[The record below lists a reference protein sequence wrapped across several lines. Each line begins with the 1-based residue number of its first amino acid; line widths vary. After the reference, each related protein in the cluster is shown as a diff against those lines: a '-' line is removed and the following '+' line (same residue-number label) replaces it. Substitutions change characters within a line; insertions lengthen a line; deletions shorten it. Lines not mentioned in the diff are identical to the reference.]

1 MGLVLAGELHH
12 DPALDTGQLW
22 FAVPALLLLVAVT
35 VWAWRRGRGAWA
47 ALAVVVASGVWLLA
61 DPVHEPSLWTFMES
75 HAVTPG
81 DLLVLPALVVA
92 GVVLRRGM
100 GDRERLPR

>member
-12 DPALDTGQLW
+12 DPALDIGQLW

>member
-12 DPALDTGQLW
+12 DPALDTGQFW
-22 FAVPALLLLVAVT
+22 YAVPALVLLVVVT
-35 VWAWRRGRGAWA
+35 AWAWRRGQGRWA
-47 ALAVVVASGVWLLA
+47 ALAVVAACGLWLLA

-81 DLLVLPALVVA
+81 DLLVLPALAVA
-92 GVVLRRGM
+92 VVVLRRGL
-100 GDRERLPR
+100 GDPEPVRH

>member
-12 DPALDTGQLW
+12 DPALDIGQLW

-92 GVVLRRGM
+92 GVVLRRGLR
-100 GDRERLPR
+100 DRERLPR

>member
-35 VWAWRRGRGAWA
+35 VWAWRRGRGPWA
-47 ALAVVVASGVWLLA
+47 ALAVVAASGVWLLA

-92 GVVLRRGM
+92 GVVLRRGLR
-100 GDRERLPR
+100 DRERLPR